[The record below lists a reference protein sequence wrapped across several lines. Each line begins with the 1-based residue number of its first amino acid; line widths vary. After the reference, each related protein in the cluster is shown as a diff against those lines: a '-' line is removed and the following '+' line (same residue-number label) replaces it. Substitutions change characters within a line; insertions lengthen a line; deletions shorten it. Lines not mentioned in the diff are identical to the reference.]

1 MVIMDERSVILDV
14 LKEADEPMC
23 PKDIM
28 VAAELTNR
36 NAVDILLYKM
46 AKAGEVE
53 KAGRG
58 LPRKERKKGKIRG
71 ANPRSRRKQ

>member
-1 MVIMDERSVILDV
+1 V
-14 LKEADEPMC
+14 LKEADEPMS

-46 AKAGEVE
+46 ARAGEVE

-58 LPRKERKKGKIRG
+58 LYSFPGKAYPPGKNGKTERSWHEPRGN
-71 ANPRSRRKQ
+71 ADA